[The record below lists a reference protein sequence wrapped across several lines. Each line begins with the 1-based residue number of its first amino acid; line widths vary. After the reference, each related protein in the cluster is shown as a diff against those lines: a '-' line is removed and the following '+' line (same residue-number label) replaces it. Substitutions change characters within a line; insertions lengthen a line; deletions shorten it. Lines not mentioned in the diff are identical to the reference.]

1 MAGDS
6 PRFARVL
13 MSEPSGR
20 VLRPAARAPDSFRE
34 EMMTSIA
41 VKPVGIAWLRSRPF
55 DLGFILGIAA
65 VAVAAGLA
73 TVVNPTLFPVLLFL
87 DLWLLGYHHVIS
99 TFTRILFDRDSFSQ
113 YWFLVTVLPAI
124 VIVAVVAMAW
134 GLGVWSVVSLYLYWQ
149 WFHYARQSY
158 GVAQAYRRKSNGLVT
173 EDPITFQVIF
183 YLVPL
188 WGILHRSAQDPAR
201 FLGLELRVIPVPGV
215 VADAVGAIALAALAL
230 WIGRKAFEAWRGRL
244 AVAHTMFM
252 ASHFGIFV
260 TGYVLIDGINEGWL
274 VLNIWHNLQ
283 YIAFVWLYNN
293 NRFRSGIDPRH
304 KLLSTLSQ
312 SRNVIFYLA
321 VSLALSTGLYVLV
334 REAIIT
340 VASASFVYV
349 VLAYQVFNF
358 HHYVV
363 DAVIWRSR
371 RKAAAAA

>member
-1 MAGDS
+1 
-6 PRFARVL
+6 
-13 MSEPSGR
+13 
-20 VLRPAARAPDSFRE
+20 
-34 EMMTSIA
+34 MTSIA
-41 VKPVGIAWLRSRPF
+41 VKPVGMAWLRSRPF

-113 YWFLVTVLPAI
+113 YWFLVTVLPVI

-201 FLGLELRVIPVPGV
+201 FLGLELRVIPVSGI

-230 WIGRKAFEAWRGRL
+230 WIGRKVFEAWRGRL

-293 NRFRSGIDPRH
+293 NRFRGGIDPRH

-312 SRNVIFYLA
+312 TRNVIFYLA

>member
-1 MAGDS
+1 
-6 PRFARVL
+6 
-13 MSEPSGR
+13 
-20 VLRPAARAPDSFRE
+20 
-34 EMMTSIA
+34 MTSIA
-41 VKPVGIAWLRSRPF
+41 VKPVGLAWLRSRTF
-55 DLGFILGIAA
+55 DLGFIVGIVVIATS
-65 VAVAAGLA
+65 AGLA
-73 TVVNPTLFPVLLFL
+73 ASANAALFPVLLFL

-99 TFTRILFDRDSFSQ
+99 TFTRILFDRESFSQ
-113 YWFLVTVLPAI
+113 YWFLVTGLPLI
-124 VIVAVVAMAW
+124 VIAGVAAMAF

-183 YLVPL
+183 YLIPV

-201 FLGLELRVIPVPGV
+201 FLGLELKVIPVPGI
-215 VADAVGAIALAALAL
+215 VADAVGAIALAGLAL
-230 WIGRKAFEAWRGRL
+230 WIGRKALEAWRGRL

-252 ASHFGIFV
+252 ASHFTMFLL
-260 TGYVLIDGINEGWL
+260 GYVLIDSINEGWL
-274 VLNIWHNLQ
+274 AMNIWHNLQ

-293 NRFRSGIDPRH
+293 NRFRNGIDPDH

-312 SRNVIFYLA
+312 TRNVVFYLA
-321 VSLALSTGLYVLV
+321 FSLALSTGLYLLV

-371 RKAAAAA
+371 RKAVPAA

>member
-1 MAGDS
+1 VAGDS